1 MSSSGQVSED
11 SLEVGVLLGFESQ
24 VRFGE
29 QREGDQEREEPEAEP
44 EAAHAGRQG
53 GVHVVHT
60 GL

>member
-1 MSSSGQVSED
+1 
-11 SLEVGVLLGFESQ
+11 LEVGVLLGFESQ